1 MAEDPKGNMAK
12 ISGPLKDAESSTK
25 VMGKNLLD
33 QVKSAEKLEKLF
45 AKIRKD
51 VEATTKAQSS
61 KTGGSSMPGLGAMG
75 PGAVSGADQLRAGTY
90 GQGSG
95 LSRGGAIAYGAM
107 QVAGSVMGILPSTM
121 SAVSTR
127 MAAEAITMMSTGN
140 RGPRA
145 TLMNANKMVGDGV
158 TSLGSPTRAMGQMLS
173 MGGYGGNSA
182 TTRNVM
188 RELGGMSAASMQSNE
203 AVAGGIAG
211 ANGMAFLRI
220 GVRLRDQKGNI
231 RPMSTIANELYS
243 KLYRGTDPKNP
254 ELIYNPRS
262 MEHVTV
268 MALCEGDAS
277 LFQTLASL
285 LIARAKNKKA
295 LTGKDLGSSKNMLN
309 IMGNPN
315 SVMGSNF
322 KFQTSQNRL
331 SQASESG
338 AVAGYQASVGAA
350 SMVNDGLSRMG
361 EILPGVIN
369 GLSGL
374 KGVLETLPR
383 AGGAGGFLSGLGGNL
398 ATLAGARM
406 MMGKSAIPAAK
417 GAMGFLG
424 KAGSVGMK
432 AGVTGLGLG
441 IAGTAIANGQPKGG
455 ARSRVG
461 NAAKWAG
468 FASIL
473 NLLGPEI
480 GIPAMAIAGAAGAAL
495 GGGESSPN
503 MNPNSNGSEMMLA
516 APGKKGDISS
526 AFGDRNDPNN
536 PGVKQHHGGIDYA
549 MPVGSSVPAAAD
561 GVVSKV
567 TTQAGTGR
575 SFGTY
580 IMINHKELGLY
591 TLYAHLS
598 KTLVNSGQKVSKGQ
612 IIALSG
618 GAPGAP
624 GAGSSTGPHL
634 HFEVRKTA
642 AGKGVNPTSFF
653 SRVKSFLSNMV
664 GGNKSVDTSV
674 LKNSYQGLLGKS
686 ASYQKAAEMSGQRLS
701 SLLAAG
707 SSLSYEDIM
716 KFEKDGGLKS
726 AAAKSD
732 GVLGDL
738 STNSSTDT
746 VKGDKG
752 SMAFGSRVGLIKGLQ
767 QHGFKGKNLQTAFAV
782 SLAESGGRANASN
795 FVGRDLSYGLFQINM
810 KDDDPKSPNMGR
822 NRRKQFGLK
831 NNEQLYDANT
841 NSRAAYEISN
851 KGSWWKQWSTY
862 NSGAFT
868 KYLDDSEAA
877 AKKAGI
883 PTARGGAEDTTEG
896 LMYVHDNE
904 AVLNA
909 QEAGRYRN
917 RPNNGGGGCITVNM
931 NVSIAQAGVAEVQ
944 VLLANFKTALEND
957 AGLKRIGA
965 Y

>member
-1 MAEDPKGNMAK
+1 MAEDPKGNMTK

-51 VEATTKAQSS
+51 VEATTKAQRG
-61 KTGGSSMPGLGAMG
+61 KTGGSSMPGMGAMG

-95 LSRGGAIAYGAM
+95 MSRGGAIAYGAM

-231 RPMSTIANELYS
+231 RPMSTIANELYT

-277 LFQTLASL
+277 LFQTLAAL

-309 IMGNPN
+309 IMGNPK

-350 SMVNDGLSRMG
+350 SIVNDGLSKMG

-406 MMGKSAIPAAK
+406 MMGSTGKTVGTAAAK
-417 GAMGFLG
+417 GLSRGGIVGAATSVAGAVISNGSTRGSARSRLG
-424 KAGSVGMK
+424 KAAMYGGM
-432 AGVTGLGLG
+432 
-441 IAGTAIANGQPKGG
+441 
-455 ARSRVG
+455 
-461 NAAKWAG
+461 
-468 FASIL
+468 
-473 NLLGPEI
+473 
-480 GIPAMAIAGAAGAAL
+480 GAAVGSFIPVIGTGVGAAL
-495 GGGESSPN
+495 GAAFGAATGGGEGGDAAPN
-503 MNPNSNGSEMMLA
+503 MNPNAGGSETMLL
-516 APGKKGDISS
+516 APGNKSTISS
-526 AFGDRNDPNN
+526 AFGDRTDPNN
-536 PGVKQHHGGIDYA
+536 PGVKQHHGGIDYK
-549 MPVGSSVPAAAD
+549 MKVGSPVPAAAD

-567 TTQAGTGR
+567 STQAGTGR
-575 SFGTY
+575 SYGTY
-580 IMINHKELGLY
+580 IVIDHKELGLY

-612 IIALSG
+612 TIALSG
-618 GAPGAP
+618 GAKGAP

-642 AGKGVNPTSFF
+642 AGKGVEPKGFF
-653 SRVKSFLSNMV
+653 SRVKSFLSNLV
-664 GGNKSVDTSV
+664 GGNKSANPSGIKD
-674 LKNSYQGLLGKS
+674 SYQGLLGKS

-701 SLLAAG
+701 SLLTSGA
-707 SSLSYEDIM
+707 SLSYEDIM

-732 GVLGDL
+732 GVLGEL
-738 STNSSTDT
+738 STNASVDKVS
-746 VKGDKG
+746 GDKG
-752 SMAFGSRVGLIKGLQ
+752 EMAFGSREGLIKGLQ

-782 SLAESGGRANASN
+782 SLAESGGRSRANN
-795 FVGRDLSYGLFQINM
+795 FEGRDLSYGLFQINM

-831 NNEQLYDANT
+831 NNEQLYDPNT
-841 NSRAAYEISN
+841 NSRAAFEISN
-851 KGSWWKQWSTY
+851 KGSWWKQWASY

-883 PTARGGAEDTTEG
+883 PTALGGVDTTAEG

-917 RPNNGGGGCITVNM
+917 RPNNGGGGGITVNM

-957 AGLKRIGA
+957 AGLTRIGT